1 VSLALFISYSG
12 IFGGAERILIDCAS
26 SLPSESCLACPEG
39 PLAQRARARGL
50 RVFPLRGRSL
60 NLRATARD
68 RLLAPQRLAGH
79 ALEVRSLVRDLDPD
93 LVVAWGMRS
102 AIACVSGT
110 RCASRI
116 AFQHNDL
123 LPGRMIA
130 ALVRAVAARVGVV
143 IVLSHTIADDL
154 DPGRVM
160 RARLHVVHP
169 GVEVDNGTIDAGPAQ
184 PPELLVLG
192 ALVRWKRPDLALEI
206 CALARRHA
214 PELRVRF
221 VGSPIDPEDPT
232 TVRLRRRAGDP
243 DLAGAVEFAGFR
255 DDPQPALAR
264 ATCLLH
270 CAPRE
275 PFGLVVLEALA
286 AGRPAIVPDA
296 GGPREIVDESCGS
309 LYPPGDV
316 AAAARSVLDIV
327 ADPQR
332 AAAMGSAGRRRAR
345 AQFDPARSRASFAAA
360 IRPLVR
366 TSSAP
371 PLGPEALALITV
383 THNSERELEA
393 LLDSVDR
400 HLPGTRVVV
409 VDCASRDGSVA
420 VARGRDQDQ
429 DRDRDRDRVVSIAL
443 SENVGFGRA
452 CNRGLEAVA
461 EPVAV
466 FVNPDVE
473 LLDDSLGSLAA
484 EALRADRPD
493 RLLAPLVLSPGGARQ
508 DSVHPAPGSAAELLA
523 AVIPPALAPGPAGV
537 ALAPWKASAPRRV
550 GWAVGCA
557 VGARTDLLRRLGPF
571 DESIFLYGEDLEL
584 GLRAAQDGVETWF
597 WPQARV
603 LHHRAQSSSRA
614 FGGEP
619 FERLAQARHDVVGR
633 RLGRRRRTVDD
644 AAQAVTFAS
653 RWTLKRALGRPA
665 ERERRQLAALGRVR
679 SAAASSVL
687 GPSSD

>member
-1 VSLALFISYSG
+1 VPVVLFISYSG
-12 IFGGAERILIDCAS
+12 IFGGAERILIDWAS
-26 SLPSESCLACPEG
+26 SLHAEGCLACPEG

-50 RVFPLRGRSL
+50 RVFPLRGRRL

-79 ALEVRSLVRDLDPD
+79 GLEVRSLVRDLDPD
-93 LVVAWGMRS
+93 LIVAWGMRS
-102 AIACVSGT
+102 AIACVAGT
-110 RCASRI
+110 RRASRI

-123 LPGRMIA
+123 LPGPIIA
-130 ALVRAVAARVGVV
+130 TLVRAVAARVGAVT
-143 IVLSHTIADDL
+143 VLSHTIADDL
-154 DPGRVM
+154 DPGRAL
-160 RARLHVVHP
+160 RARLHVIHP
-169 GVEVDNGTIDAGPAQ
+169 GVDVDDGAGDAGPVQ

-206 CALARRHA
+206 CALARRQA

-221 VGSPIDPEDPT
+221 VGAPIDPEDPT
-232 TVRLRRRAGDP
+232 MVRLRRRAGAP
-243 DLAGAVEFAGFR
+243 DLVGAVEFAGPR
-255 DDPQPALAR
+255 DDPQRALAR

-316 AAAARSVLDIV
+316 AAGARSVLDIL

-360 IRPLVR
+360 IGPLVR
-366 TSSAP
+366 TRSAHE
-371 PLGPEALALITV
+371 LGPEALALVTV

-409 VDCASRDGSVA
+409 VDCASRDASVV
-420 VARGRDQDQ
+420 VARGR

-452 CNRGLEAVA
+452 CNRGLQAVA
-461 EPVAV
+461 EPIAV

-473 LLDDSLGSLAA
+473 LLDDSLRSLAA
-484 EALRADRPD
+484 EALRADRPH
-493 RLLAPLVLSPGGARQ
+493 RLLAPLVLSPDGDRQ
-508 DSVHPAPGSAAELLA
+508 DSVHAVPGSTAELLA
-523 AVIPPALAPGPAGV
+523 AVIPPALALGPAGA
-537 ALAPWKASAPRRV
+537 ALAPWRAAAPRRV

-557 VGARTDLLRRLGPF
+557 LGARTDVLRRLGPF

-584 GLRAAQDGVETWF
+584 ALRAAQDGVETWF

-603 LHHRAQSSSRA
+603 LHHRAHSSSRA

>member
-1 VSLALFISYSG
+1 VSIVLFISYSG

-26 SLPSESCLACPEG
+26 SLHSECCLACPEG

-50 RVFPLRGRSL
+50 RVFPLPRRRL
-60 NLRATARD
+60 NLRVSARD
-68 RLLAPQRLAGH
+68 RLLAPPRLAGH
-79 ALEVRSLVRDLDPD
+79 ALEARSLVRDLDPD

-102 AIACVSGT
+102 AIACVGGT
-110 RCASRI
+110 RRGSRI

-123 LPGRMIA
+123 LPGPITA
-130 ALVRAVAARVGVV
+130 ALVRSVAARVGAV

-154 DPGRVM
+154 DPRRVM

-169 GVEVDNGTIDAGPAQ
+169 GVDVDDGAIDEGPIQ

-192 ALVRWKRPDLALEI
+192 ALVQWKRPDLALEI
-206 CALARRHA
+206 CALARRQA

-221 VGSPIDPEDPT
+221 VGAPIDPEDPT
-232 TVRLRRRAGDP
+232 MVRLHQRAGDP
-243 DLAGAVEFAGFR
+243 DLAGAVEFAGPR
-255 DDPQPALAR
+255 DDPRPALAR

-296 GGPREIVDESCGS
+296 GGPREIVDESCGC

-316 AAAARSVLDIV
+316 AAGARSVLDV
-327 ADPQR
+327 LADPER

-345 AQFDPARSRASFAAA
+345 ARFDPASSRANFAAA

-366 TSSAP
+366 ACSTTP
-371 PLGPEALALITV
+371 RGPEALALVTV
-383 THNSERELEA
+383 THNSERELDA
-393 LLDSVDR
+393 LLESVDR

-409 VDCASRDGSVA
+409 VDCASRDASVA
-420 VARGRDQDQ
+420 VARGRD
-429 DRDRDRDRVVSIAL
+429 RVVSVAL

-452 CNRGLEAVA
+452 CNRGLQVVA

-473 LLDDSLGSLAA
+473 LLDDSLRSLAA
-484 EALRADRPD
+484 EALRVDRPH
-493 RLLAPLVLSPGGARQ
+493 RVLAPLVLSPDGARQ
-508 DSVHPAPGSAAELLA
+508 DSVHPVPGSAADLLA
-523 AVIPPALAPGPAGV
+523 AVIPPALATGPAGV

-557 VGARTDLLRRLGPF
+557 LGAQTAVLRRLGPF

-603 LHHRAQSSSRA
+603 LHHRAHASSRA

-619 FERLAQARHDVVGR
+619 FDRLAQARHDVVGR
-633 RLGRRRRTVDD
+633 RLGRRLSSVDD

-665 ERERRQLAALGRVR
+665 DRERSQLEALGRVR
-679 SAAASSVL
+679 SGVAASML
-687 GPSSD
+687 GPSSS

>member
-1 VSLALFISYSG
+1 VSVVLFISYSG
-12 IFGGAERILIDCAS
+12 IFGGAERILVDCAS
-26 SLPSESCLACPEG
+26 SLPSECCLACPEG
-39 PLAQRARARGL
+39 PLAERARARGL
-50 RVFPLRGRSL
+50 RVFPLRRRSL
-60 NLRATARD
+60 NLRATPRD
-68 RLLAPQRLAGH
+68 RVLAPQRLAAH

-93 LVVAWGMRS
+93 LVIAWGMRS
-102 AIACVSGT
+102 AIACVGGT
-110 RCASRI
+110 RCAARL

-123 LPGRMIA
+123 LPGPIIA
-130 ALVRAVAARVGVV
+130 ALVRAVAARVGAV

-154 DPGRVM
+154 DPRRVM
-160 RARLHVVHP
+160 RPRLHVVHP
-169 GVEVDNGTIDAGPAQ
+169 GIDVDDGAIDAGPIQ

-192 ALVRWKRPDLALEI
+192 ALARWKRPDLALEI
-206 CALARRHA
+206 CALARRQA

-221 VGSPIDPEDPT
+221 VGAPIDPEDPIMAG
-232 TVRLRRRAGDP
+232 LRQRAGDP
-243 DLAGAVEFAGFR
+243 DLAGAVEFAGPR

-286 AGRPAIVPDA
+286 AGRPAIVPNA

-309 LYPPGDV
+309 LYPPGD
-316 AAAARSVLDIV
+316 AAAAAQAVHAVLS
-327 ADPQR
+327 DPER

-345 AQFDPARSRASFAAA
+345 ARFTRASSQASFAAA

-366 TSSAP
+366 ARRATA
-371 PLGPEALALITV
+371 LGAQALALVTV

-393 LLDSVDR
+393 LLESVDK

-409 VDCASRDGSVA
+409 VDCASRDASVA
-420 VARGRDQDQ
+420 VA
-429 DRDRDRDRVVSIAL
+429 RDRDRVVSLAL
-443 SENVGFGRA
+443 AENVGFGRA
-452 CNRGLEAVA
+452 CNRGLRAVA
-461 EPVAV
+461 EPAAV
-466 FVNPDVE
+466 LINPDVE
-473 LLDDSLGSLAA
+473 LLDDSLGSLVA
-484 EALRADRPD
+484 EALRADQPH
-493 RLLAPLVLSPGGARQ
+493 RLLAPLVLSPDGARQ
-508 DSVHPAPGSAAELLA
+508 DSVHPAPGSAADLLA

-557 VGARTDLLRRLGPF
+557 LGARTDVLRRLGPF
-571 DESIFLYGEDLEL
+571 VESIFLYGEDLEL

-603 LHHRAQSSSRA
+603 LHHRAHSSSRA

-619 FERLAQARHDVVGR
+619 FERLAQARHDVVR
-633 RLGRRRRTVDD
+633 QRLGRRLSSLDD
-644 AAQAVTFAS
+644 AGQAVTFAS
-653 RWTLKRALGRPA
+653 RWTLKRALRRRA
-665 ERERRQLAALGRVR
+665 DRERQQLAALRSVR

-687 GPSSD
+687 GPSSH

>member
-1 VSLALFISYSG
+1 VSVVLFISYSG
-12 IFGGAERILIDCAS
+12 IFGGAERILIDWAS
-26 SLPSESCLACPEG
+26 SLPCECCLACPEG
-39 PLAQRARARGL
+39 PLAERARAHGL
-50 RVFPLRGRSL
+50 RVFPLRRRRL
-60 NLRATARD
+60 NLRASARD
-68 RLLAPQRLAGH
+68 RLLAAQRLAGH
-79 ALEVRSLVRDLDPD
+79 AHEVRALVRDLDPD
-93 LVVAWGMRS
+93 LLVAWGMRS
-102 AIACVSGT
+102 AIACVGGT
-110 RCASRI
+110 RCGSRI

-123 LPGRMIA
+123 LPGPIIA
-130 ALVRAVAARVGVV
+130 ALVRSVAGRVGAV

-160 RARLHVVHP
+160 RARLHVVPP
-169 GVEVDNGTIDAGPAQ
+169 GVDVDDGAIDEGPIQ

-206 CALARRHA
+206 CALARRQTPA
-214 PELRVRF
+214 LRVRF
-221 VGSPIDPEDPT
+221 VGAPIDPEDPT
-232 TVRLRRRAGDP
+232 MVRLRHRAGGP
-243 DLAGAVEFAGFR
+243 DLVGAVEFAGPL
-255 DDPQPALAR
+255 DDPRPALAR

-309 LYPPGDV
+309 LYPAGDV
-316 AAAARSVLDIV
+316 AAAAQAVHDVLS
-327 ADPQR
+327 DPQR

-345 AQFDPARSRASFAAA
+345 ARFDRTSSQASFAAA

-366 TSSAP
+366 AP
-371 PLGPEALALITV
+371 RATVVDAHALALVTV

-400 HLPGTRVVV
+400 HLPHSRVVV
-409 VDCASRDGSVA
+409 VDCASRDASVA
-420 VARGRDQDQ
+420 VARGRD
-429 DRDRDRDRVVSIAL
+429 RVVSVAL
-443 SENVGFGRA
+443 AENVGFGRA
-452 CNRGLEAVA
+452 CNRGLQVVA

-466 FVNPDVE
+466 FVNPDAE
-473 LLDDSLGSLAA
+473 LLDDSLRSLAA
-484 EALRADRPD
+484 EALRVDRPH
-493 RLLAPLVLSPGGARQ
+493 RLLAPLVLSPDGARQ
-508 DSVHPAPGSAAELLA
+508 DSVHPVPGSAADLLA
-523 AVIPPALAPGPAGV
+523 AVIPPGLALGPAGV

-557 VGARTDLLRRLGPF
+557 LGARTDVLRRLGPF

-597 WPQARV
+597 WPEARV
-603 LHHRAQSSSRA
+603 LHHRSHSSSRA

-619 FERLAQARHDVVGR
+619 FERLARARHDVVGR
-633 RLGRRRRTVDD
+633 RLGRRLSHLDD

-653 RWTLKRALGRPA
+653 RWTLKRALRRPA
-665 ERERRQLAALGRVR
+665 ERERNQLAALRRVR

-687 GPSSD
+687 GPSSH